1 MLRSSLRGCSVKKKI
16 FFLISQNLQ
25 ENPCVVVSF
34 LIKLQ
39 ARDLQLYLETDF
51 DTDGVFL

>member
-1 MLRSSLRGCSVKKKI
+1 MLRSSLRGCSVKK
-16 FFLISQNLQ
+16 NLQ

>member
-1 MLRSSLRGCSVKKKI
+1 MLRSSLRGCSVKKNF

-51 DTDGVFL
+51 DTDSVFL